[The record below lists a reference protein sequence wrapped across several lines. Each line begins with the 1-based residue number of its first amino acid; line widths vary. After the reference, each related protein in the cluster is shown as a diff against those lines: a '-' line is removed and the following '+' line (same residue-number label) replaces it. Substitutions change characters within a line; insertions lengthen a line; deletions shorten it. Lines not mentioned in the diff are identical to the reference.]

1 MHSSALTL
9 APAIRWRIWLA
20 SLLLGLCAWLP
31 SAWAQQL
38 VPVPALTARVMDQT
52 GTLSPTDKAAL
63 EAKLAAYE
71 QARGSQLVVLMVATT
86 QPEDIASFG
95 YRVASTWK
103 IGRRDVGDGILII
116 VAKDDRRMRIEVA
129 KALEGAVPDIAAGR
143 IIDDAMKPRFRVND
157 FAGGISAAVDQITA
171 RLDGEALPLPGSTPA
186 PSPVDE
192 GMDWMSAIVIVAM
205 ISLIGGGILKSLMG
219 RPLGSM
225 ATGALAGGT
234 MFLLSGV
241 LLAAGLAGLAGL
253 FIALVTGMG
262 GGGGMLPPGGGGR
275 GRGGPI
281 ILPGPPTDWGRGGS
295 WGGGGGFGGGFGSG
309 GGGDFGGGGAS
320 GDW

>member
-1 MHSSALTL
+1 MPSSASSLFTS
-9 APAIRWRIWLA
+9 ARWRLWLA
-20 SLLLGLCAWLP
+20 GLVLGWCALLPA
-31 SAWAQQL
+31 AWAQQL
-38 VPVPALTARVMDQT
+38 VPVPTLTARVMDQT
-52 GTLSPTDKAAL
+52 GTLSPADKAAL
-63 EAKLAAYE
+63 ETKLATYE
-71 QARGSQLVVLMVATT
+71 QQRGSQLVVLMVATT
-86 QPEDIASFG
+86 QPEDIASFA

-103 IGRRDVGDGILII
+103 IGRRNVGDGILIVI
-116 VAKDDRRMRIEVA
+116 AKDDRRMRIEVA

-143 IIDDAMKPRFRVND
+143 IIDEAMKPRFRSND
-157 FAGGISAAVDQITA
+157 FAGGISAAIDQITA
-171 RLDGEALPLPGSTPA
+171 RLAGEALPALGSNTPQPA
-186 PSPVDE
+186 QE
-192 GMDWMSAIVIVAM
+192 GVDWMSAIVIVAM

-219 RPLGSM
+219 RPMGSV
-225 ATGALAGGT
+225 ATGALAGGS

-253 FIALVTGMG
+253 FIALITGMG

-281 ILPGPPTDWGRGGS
+281 ILPGPPADWGRGGN